1 MMMEHNGH
9 NLNGN
14 GHARPGALGA
24 VPRASVLGRILH
36 LWRDPYWGG
45 LIRNILGVKIPALRQ
60 HAPRPLRIPAWY
72 AQPPRT
78 APKLRI
84 SLVTPSYNQGRFL
97 EATLRSVLEQEYS
110 YLEYIVQ
117 DGGSTDESLD
127 VIRRWQ
133 HRLAHWESV
142 KDRGQAH
149 AVNLGFRHATG
160 DVMAWLNSDDLLLPG
175 ALAYVARYFER
186 HPAIDV
192 VYGHRLL
199 IDHDGNEIGR
209 WILPRHDNAILSWA
223 DYVPQETMFWRRRIW
238 DKVGAAMDE
247 SFQFTLDWDLILRFR
262 DARARFRRL
271 PRFLGAFRI
280 HPEQKTSAQRVTV
293 GNREMQRLYER
304 VHVRPMTALACLRQV
319 LPYLCRHA
327 VCERLYQL
335 GLVRY

>member
-1 MMMEHNGH
+1 MEDNGL

-60 HAPRPLRIPAWY
+60 HPPRPLRIPAWY
-72 AQPPRT
+72 WQPPRT
-78 APKLRI
+78 APKLRV

-110 YLEYIVQ
+110 CLEYIVQ

-127 VIRRWQ
+127 VIRRWE

-149 AVNLGFRHATG
+149 AVNLGFQRATG

-186 HPAIDV
+186 HPRIDV

-199 IDHDGNEIGR
+199 IDHEGNEIGR
-209 WILPRHDNAILSWA
+209 WILPRHDNAILPWA

-238 DKVGAAMDE
+238 DSVGAAMDE

-262 DARARFRRL
+262 DAKARFRRL

-280 HPEQKTSAQRVTV
+280 HPEQKTLAQRVTV
-293 GNREMQRLYER
+293 GNREMQRLYQR